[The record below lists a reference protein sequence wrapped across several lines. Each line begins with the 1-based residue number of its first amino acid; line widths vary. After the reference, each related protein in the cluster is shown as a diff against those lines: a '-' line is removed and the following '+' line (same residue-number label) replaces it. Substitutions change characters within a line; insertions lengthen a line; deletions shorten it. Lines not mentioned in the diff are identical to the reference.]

1 MGNNNNKT
9 LFWLNMV
16 KLITKA
22 SLTNGGHGRPVTN
35 WCNPY
40 TAPPVVTNV
49 ITTKAG
55 EANT

>member
-16 KLITKA
+16 KIITKP
-22 SLTNGGHGRPVTN
+22 SLTNGGHGRPVSN

-40 TAPPVVTNV
+40 TAPPVVTN
-49 ITTKAG
+49 KAG